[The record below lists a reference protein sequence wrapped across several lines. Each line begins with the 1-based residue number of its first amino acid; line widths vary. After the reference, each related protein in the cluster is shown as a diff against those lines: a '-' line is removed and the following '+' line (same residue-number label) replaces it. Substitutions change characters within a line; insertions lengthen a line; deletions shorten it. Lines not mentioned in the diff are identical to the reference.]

1 MLSNQ
6 KIKFIQSLSRK
17 KFRELHNAYVIEGT
31 KIVETALSVCPE
43 KVRHIFLLEDQ
54 LENYAHFK
62 EKVILTDQI
71 RIKKISNHLSP
82 SPVIALMDRGT
93 IDNIEISDHRIKIF
107 LDGVQDPGNV
117 GTIIRTCDW
126 YGIKDIFLSNKC
138 ADVYSPKVIQSAM
151 GSHFAMNIHRLE
163 INELTEKLPDHLF
176 IGADIDGNPSFLRPD
191 KPIVLCMGSE
201 GSGLSDKVKSICHS
215 FYRIQGSNNSL
226 AESLNVSVATG
237 ILLEKLFY

>member
-43 KVRHIFLLEDQ
+43 KVRRIFLLEDQ

-93 IDNIEISDHRIKIF
+93 IDNIEIRDHRIKIF

-151 GSHFAMNIHRLE
+151 GR
-163 INELTEKLPDHLF
+163 D
-176 IGADIDGNPSFLRPD
+176 R
-191 KPIVLCMGSE
+191 
-201 GSGLSDKVKSICHS
+201 KS
-215 FYRIQGSNNSL
+215 
-226 AESLNVSVATG
+226 VV
-237 ILLEKLFY
+237 